1 MEDLHNISQEFY
13 ETCAL
18 HYHIM
23 FFVPWFITTYLPL
36 LINVLEQSYKDELG
50 NIIKAIYPP
59 QEAFILPNNTG
70 ITFTI
75 FHKFIENDVS
85 TVSINEINNLISR
98 NNYLGLYVKV
108 LGEYISSLDKKLD
121 DLTTLIIQIKSD
133 LKSSEQAFTSKQS
146 NVLPTHIQ
154 RPPEIQDFIFKPLY
168 NLEKLLDKKFSG
180 FGAQPISLS
189 EDADEMETTF
199 DFKNQVDLEINKLRG
214 YPKKNSGNTKYA
226 HQPNMQTYY
235 YPRPTPQDNQTNTS
249 YSGSEIYEWNLDGLT
264 DRQLT
269 IRVHRMLMYAT
280 ICKSVNNIDRTICK
294 IIIAGFTGQLRG
306 WWDKYMSLEAKAV
319 VLNAKAAND
328 GVDNLG
334 FSLVKIRE
342 GVVYTL
348 VLTIFE
354 HFNDTYLSWVMELP
368 ENGLEHWK
376 AKFIDGLPPL
386 FAERVKKTLRNSQG
400 VIPYGAYTY
409 EGINLCNELKLSR
422 QLKID
427 KLRERSQLG
436 DFCIQFVLPDT
447 TAKGTKHR
455 DSNKSYPDRSHWKRR
470 SRRRPRKK

>member
-235 YPRPTPQDNQTNTS
+235 YP
-249 YSGSEIYEWNLDGLT
+249 G
-264 DRQLT
+264 
-269 IRVHRMLMYAT
+269 
-280 ICKSVNNIDRTICK
+280 
-294 IIIAGFTGQLRG
+294 
-306 WWDKYMSLEAKAV
+306 
-319 VLNAKAAND
+319 
-328 GVDNLG
+328 
-334 FSLVKIRE
+334 
-342 GVVYTL
+342 TL
-348 VLTIFE
+348 KMF
-354 HFNDTYLSWVMELP
+354 
-368 ENGLEHWK
+368 
-376 AKFIDGLPPL
+376 
-386 FAERVKKTLRNSQG
+386 
-400 VIPYGAYTY
+400 
-409 EGINLCNELKLSR
+409 
-422 QLKID
+422 
-427 KLRERSQLG
+427 
-436 DFCIQFVLPDT
+436 
-447 TAKGTKHR
+447 
-455 DSNKSYPDRSHWKRR
+455 
-470 SRRRPRKK
+470 